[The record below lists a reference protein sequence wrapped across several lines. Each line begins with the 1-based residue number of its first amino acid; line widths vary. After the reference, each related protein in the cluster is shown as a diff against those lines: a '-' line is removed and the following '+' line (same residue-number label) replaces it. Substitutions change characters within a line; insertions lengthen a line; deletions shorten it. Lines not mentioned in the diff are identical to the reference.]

1 MILTAI
7 APGVW
12 IHQSECLLSN
22 TVIVQGRDGVLLVD
36 PGLTTD
42 ELATIASDVNGLGQT
57 VVAGFSTHPDWDHVL
72 WHPDLGDA
80 SRYGTAECAAVAAEL
95 LAQPDWEAQVAEGL
109 PPEIAA
115 DVPLHL
121 LGLVTGLPAGATTV
135 PWEGPVARIIQHRG
149 HALGHAALLLDDGS
163 VLVAGD
169 MLSDVLV
176 PMLGIHNGTSADPI
190 ADYLEALR
198 MFDAIADRVTT
209 AIPGHGTPAVG
220 GEVRARIAR
229 DRAYV
234 EALRDGR
241 VPDDPRLSDPLPGWE
256 WVQFV
261 HDHQASWAAA
271 R

>member
-1 MILTAI
+1 MTLIPVTT
-7 APGVW
+7 GVW
-12 IHQSECLLSN
+12 MHQSECLMSN
-22 TVIVQGRDGVLLVD
+22 TVIVRGDEGVLLVD

-42 ELATIASDVNGLGQT
+42 DLNTIARDVHELEQR
-57 VVAGFSTHPDWDHVL
+57 VVAGFSTHPHWDHAL

-80 SRYGTAECAAVAAEL
+80 PRYATALGAAALAEL
-95 LAQPDWEAQVAEGL
+95 LEQPDWEAQIAEGL

-121 LGLVTGLPAGATTV
+121 LGLVEGLPAGADTV
-135 PWEGPVARIIQHRG
+135 PWAGPVARIIQHRG
-149 HALGHAALLLDDGS
+149 HAVGHAAVLLDDSG

-176 PMLGIHNGTSADPI
+176 PMLAIHGGGDGDPI
-190 ADYLEALR
+190 TDYLEALR

-209 AIPGHGTPAVG
+209 AIPGHGSPADG
-220 GEVRARIAR
+220 RETRARIAR

-256 WVQFV
+256 WVQFI
-261 HDHQASWAAA
+261 HDGQAAWAAGL
-271 R
+271 